1 MRYKPKRI
9 AALHVAF
16 GGLPDEMRVEVEADI
31 GTSPRTVGELR
42 KARKFG
48 VTTPQEVD
56 PKSVTRVSK
65 ANVATRVSPKT

>member
-9 AALHVAF
+9 AALHSRQDA
-16 GGLPDEMRVEVEADI
+16 GLGRSRYRSVSKDCWRASKDDVV
-31 GTSPRTVGELR
+31 
-42 KARKFG
+42 ARKFC

-56 PKSVTRVSK
+56 PKSVIGVSK